1 MRSRMA
7 SLGAVLATALF
18 VVPVVAA
25 AQNGDGRAVAPDRT
39 AAEVPF
45 GPGERLEYQVKLGI
59 FSVGDGSMEVVG
71 IDTIRGHPTYRLEW
85 RISGGIPLARVDDKF
100 QSWLDTRN
108 LVSRRF
114 IQDIHEVDYEKLRHY
129 EFYPEERRYQMLEG
143 GEGGPMPTSMP
154 LDDISFV
161 YYARTLPLEVG
172 QTYSLNRYFKESGNP
187 VVIRVLRR
195 DRIEVPAGTFNT
207 IVIQPVIQTDGL
219 FGEGGEA
226 EIHFTDD
233 ERRLLVYMRSKVPVM
248 GSLSLH
254 LRRIQEGTPLHP
266 DARASAR

>member
-1 MRSRMA
+1 MHGRVMIA
-7 SLGAVLATALF
+7 GAVLSAAL
-18 VVPVVAA
+18 VLPVGVS
-25 AQNGDGRAVAPDRT
+25 AQNGAVPTDPRA
-39 AAEVPF
+39 AAVPF
-45 GPGERLEYQVKLGI
+45 GPGESMEYQVKLGI
-59 FSVGDGSMEVVG
+59 FSVGSGSMAVTG
-71 IDTIRGHPTYRLEW
+71 IDTIRGRPTYRLEW
-85 RISGGIPLARVDDKF
+85 QIAGGIPLARVDDKF

-129 EFYPEERRYQMLEG
+129 EFYPEERRFEMLEG

-233 ERRLLVYMRSKVPVM
+233 ERRILVYMRSKVPVM

-254 LRRIQEGTPLHP
+254 LRQIQEGVPLNP
-266 DARASAR
+266 EARRTSTR

>member
-1 MRSRMA
+1 MRGRA
-7 SLGAVLATALF
+7 TTHGAVL
-18 VVPVVAA
+18 VAA
-25 AQNGDGRAVAPDRT
+25 LIMPAAIGAQNGEAGAVPTDPL
-39 AAEVPF
+39 AAAVPF
-45 GPGERLEYQVKLGI
+45 GPGEAMEYQVKLGI
-59 FSVGDGSMEVVG
+59 FSVGSGTMNVAG
-71 IDTIRGHPTYRLEW
+71 LDTVRGRSTYRLEW
-85 RISGGIPLARVDDKF
+85 RVAGGIPLARIDDKF
-100 QSWLDTRN
+100 SSWLDTRT

-114 IQDIHEVDYEKLRHY
+114 IQDIHEVDYERLRHY
-129 EFYPEERRYQMLEG
+129 EFYPEERRYEMVEG

-207 IVIQPVIQTDGL
+207 IVIQPIIQTDGL

-226 EIHFTDD
+226 EIHFSDD

-248 GSLSLH
+248 GSLTLH
-254 LRRIQEGTPLHP
+254 LRRIEEGVPLNP
-266 DARASAR
+266 EARRE

>member
-1 MRSRMA
+1 MHDRVMTH
-7 SLGAVLATALF
+7 GAVL
-18 VVPVVAA
+18 VAA
-25 AQNGDGRAVAPDRT
+25 LLLPAVVGAQNGGERSVPADPM
-39 AAEVPF
+39 AAAVPF
-45 GPGERLEYQVKLGI
+45 GPGEAMEYQVKLGI
-59 FSVGDGSMEVVG
+59 FSVGQGTMNVVG
-71 IDTIRGHPTYRLEW
+71 IDTVRGRPTYQLEW
-85 RISGGIPLARVDDKF
+85 RVAGGIPLARIDDKF
-100 QSWLDTRN
+100 QSWLDTRT

-129 EFYPEERRYQMLEG
+129 EFFPEERRYEMREG
-143 GEGGPMPTSMP
+143 GEDGPMPTSMP
-154 LDDISFV
+154 LDDIAFV

-254 LRRIQEGTPLHP
+254 LRRIQEGVPLNP
-266 DARASAR
+266 EARRERSR